1 MGITGG
7 IDTEERSRS
16 TATKLKKESPS
27 SHSMKT
33 AIVLVSIALLAGI
46 SNHGCKSAAANEEP
60 KINSDMRARNQGH
73 RMEAMLE
80 QLDKRIN
87 DIKQFKE
94 MTGDDRGIYDY
105 VNMYEFDDWIAQ
117 TDNTMEDRMDYL
129 EKFAS
134 YFGHAFTDYMALG
147 STETINA
154 AINKLNNKI
163 EAIEM
168 KI

>member
-46 SNHGCKSAAANEEP
+46 SNHGCKSAAANEKP
-60 KINSDMRARNQGH
+60 KINSDMRAKDQGH

-94 MTGDDRGIYDY
+94 MTGDDREYHY
-105 VNMYEFDDWIAQ
+105 VDMCDCSE
-117 TDNTMEDRMDYL
+117 
-129 EKFAS
+129 S
-134 YFGHAFTDYMALG
+134 LG
-147 STETINA
+147 ETEQNIEILFKEIETIY
-154 AINKLNNKI
+154 NKI
-163 EAIEM
+163 DAIEK